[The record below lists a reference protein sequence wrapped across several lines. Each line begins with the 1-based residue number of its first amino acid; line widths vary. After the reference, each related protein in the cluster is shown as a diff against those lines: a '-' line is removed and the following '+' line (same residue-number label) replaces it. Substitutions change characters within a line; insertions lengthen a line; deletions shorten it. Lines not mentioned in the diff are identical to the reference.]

1 MRNNRGE
8 DLKGWIMITMMMMMM
23 MMIMILLTETIYLLL
38 GAKATQLMPYLWP
51 GNSATQDLSC
61 KGEIVR
67 IGRH

>member
-1 MRNNRGE
+1 MTMRNNRGE
-8 DLKGWIMITMMMMMM
+8 DLKGWIMIMM